1 MNKKEQILTATLKLI
16 VEKGIESTPMSEI
29 AKAADTGMGAIYH
42 HFPNKESLINEL
54 YFYLKAKESAIIMEG
69 YDPSLSVK
77 QRFIWLWKKMI
88 SYFISEPMDF
98 MFLEQ
103 FYYSP
108 AIDPKAKHEGSLYL
122 NVLDSVYLDG
132 QAQQIIK
139 DGNLKEWIGF
149 TSGSLVSLVKLHHSN
164 YIVLEEDSIDYYIQ
178 AAWDALKS

>member
-122 NVLDSVYLDG
+122 SVLDSVYLDG

-164 YIVLEEDSIDYYIQ
+164 YIVLEEDNIDYYIQ

>member
-77 QRFIWLWKKMI
+77 QRFIWLWKKII